1 MAGTMFLGT
10 LVNGLARPQIPESPC
25 PQVFQ
30 YQSHTVPGDSGIT
43 VTGLITV
50 ISPPIGTMLYLLVHL
65 QLQAVLPSK
74 YVGLVEVAD
83 KSNLTAGNLS
93 SALMYRVRFP
103 LVTPLPTVRHISINS
118 QVICTGPQVR
128 GPVVTDIRLEHT
140 LRQVP
145 TTVQPPMKHKPKIF
159 HHIDPGGECGI
170 AVTANPLVL
179 GGRLIKRGEWPWLAA
194 VFVVNSLG
202 LEFHCSGSI
211 ITRSYILTV
220 GHCIRDEDT
229 VTKKPSEVVVYLGKF
244 NLQQWEEPHSVIKQV
259 SEIHIH
265 PDFDPTKYT
274 ADVALLQLKTLIDY
288 SMFIQPVCLWSEP
301 PQLDLIVGRVG
312 TVVGWGKDNLGNK
325 MSPTPRLLEIPI
337 VSTEECVGSHSEFF
351 FLTSST
357 TLCAGAKDGV
367 GPCNGDSGGGLMLP
381 VKDSLNVTRWQLR
394 GLVSLSLLNATTL
407 ACDLSQ
413 YIVFTDTAKFIPWI
427 ASVINQKS
435 N

>member
-145 TTVQPPMKHKPKIF
+145 TTVQPPMKHKPNIF

-259 SEIHIH
+259 
-265 PDFDPTKYT
+265 
-274 ADVALLQLKTLIDY
+274 
-288 SMFIQPVCLWSEP
+288 
-301 PQLDLIVGRVG
+301 
-312 TVVGWGKDNLGNK
+312 VGWGKDNLGNK

-394 GLVSLSLLNATTL
+394 GLVTSIFRT
-407 ACDLSQ
+407 
-413 YIVFTDTAKFIPWI
+413 P
-427 ASVINQKS
+427 SV
-435 N
+435 

>member
-118 QVICTGPQVR
+118 QVICTGPQ
-128 GPVVTDIRLEHT
+128 
-140 LRQVP
+140 
-145 TTVQPPMKHKPKIF
+145 
-159 HHIDPGGECGI
+159 DPGGECGI

-394 GLVSLSLLNATTL
+394 GLVTSIFRT
-407 ACDLSQ
+407 
-413 YIVFTDTAKFIPWI
+413 P
-427 ASVINQKS
+427 SV
-435 N
+435 